1 MAIKTGNENPI
12 NQKGRK
18 IMKRIMIDEYNNK
31 FEVSYKTPQTFFNR
45 HGGNS
50 VLIQQDDRTYK
61 RFERLPNGKIVE
73 TTREDDARRI

>member
-1 MAIKTGNENPI
+1 
-12 NQKGRK
+12 
-18 IMKRIMIDEYNNK
+18 MKRIMIDEYNNK

-61 RFERLPNGKIVE
+61 RFERFNGKIVE